1 MFQDKALEKT
11 IADMTHESTEAG
23 ANTLLIKGKTKTFG
37 GSNSEGTAYLCPAT
51 DKAMPANES
60 LAEKS
65 K

>member
-11 IADMTHESTEAG
+11 IAAMTHDATEAG
-23 ANTLLIKGKTKTFG
+23 ANTLLIKSKTKTFG
-37 GSNSEGTAYLCPAT
+37 GSNSEGAAYLCPTT
-51 DKAMPANES
+51 DKATSTNES